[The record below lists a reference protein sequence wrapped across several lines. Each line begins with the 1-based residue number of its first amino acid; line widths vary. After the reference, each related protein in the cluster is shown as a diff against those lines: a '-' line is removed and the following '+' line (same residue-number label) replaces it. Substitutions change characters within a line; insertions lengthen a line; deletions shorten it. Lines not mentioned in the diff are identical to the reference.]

1 MIRLTRRGAGV
12 LAGTA
17 GLFVF
22 GQWAGYPFFLAISGA
37 GAGVLIA
44 AIVATGR
51 RPRVAVSREVYPDRV
66 ERGQPAVATLRVH
79 NPTGRRHGAFTA
91 GDRIGAVTRTVTI
104 RALRPGVE
112 TVQAYELPT
121 ERRGRHQV
129 GPLVLE
135 RADPFGLGHRRLTTG
150 ETATLWVHP
159 RVHAMTPPGGGRP
172 RHHHEG
178 AAADERLRGSDDLR
192 EVREYVP
199 GDEIR
204 HLHWKATARTGR
216 LMVRD
221 YIDPHQPRF
230 TVLLDS
236 RLRGPRLEEAVD
248 TAASL
253 AGSAARA
260 DRPTRLVSSG
270 GLDVDTG
277 GGPRAMRPLL
287 DALCV
292 VEPSSSPALVPETLT
307 RSGIGGL
314 AVVTA
319 GGSPADRAAVAA
331 LRERYSPLILFV
343 LGDAETFNGIS
354 GAMVLSVSDA
364 ADAARRWNALAS

>member
-1 MIRLTRRGAGV
+1 MIRLTTRGAGV
-12 LAGTA
+12 LAATA
-17 GLFVF
+17 GLFVL
-22 GQWAGYPFFLAISGA
+22 GHWAGYPFFLAIAGA
-37 GAGVLIA
+37 GAGTLIA
-44 AIVATGR
+44 AIVVTGR

-66 ERGQPAVATLRVH
+66 ERGRPAVATLRVR
-79 NPTGRRHGAFTA
+79 NPARRRHGAFTA
-91 GDRIGAVTRTVTI
+91 GDRIGAATRTVGI
-104 RALRPGVE
+104 RALGPHAE
-112 TVQAYELPT
+112 TAHNYELPT

-159 RVHAMTPPGGGRP
+159 RVHVMSPPGGGRP

-178 AAADERLRGSDDLR
+178 AAVDDRLRGSDDLR
-192 EVREYVP
+192 EVREYVR

-204 HLHWKATARTGR
+204 HLHWKATARTGS

-221 YIDPHQPRF
+221 YVDPHQPRF

-236 RLRGPRLEEAVD
+236 RLRGPLLEEAVD

-253 AGSAARA
+253 VSAAARA

-277 GGPRAMRPLL
+277 GGPRAVRPLL

-292 VEPSSSPALVPETLT
+292 LEPSSGPALVPEVLT
-307 RSGIGGL
+307 RSGVGGL

-319 GGSPADRAAVAA
+319 GGGPADRAAVAA
-331 LRERYSPLILFV
+331 LRDRYSPLLVFV
-343 LGDAETFNGIS
+343 LGEAGTFGGIP
-354 GAMVLSVSDA
+354 GAVVLSVSGA
-364 ADAARRWNALAS
+364 ADAARRWNALGR

>member
-12 LAGTA
+12 LAATA
-17 GLFVF
+17 GLFIL
-22 GQWAGYPFFLAISGA
+22 GHWAGYPFFLAISGA
-37 GAGVLIA
+37 GAGALIA

-51 RPRVAVSREVYPDRV
+51 RPRVVVSREVYPDRV
-66 ERGQPAVATLRVH
+66 ERGRPAVATLRVR
-79 NPTGRRHGAFTA
+79 NPARRRHGAFTA
-91 GDRIGAVTRTVTI
+91 GDRVGAETRRVDI
-104 RALRPGVE
+104 RALAPNAE
-112 TVQAYELPT
+112 TAHRYELPT

-135 RADPFGLGHRRLTTG
+135 RADPFGLGYRRLTTG

-159 RVHAMTPPGGGRP
+159 RVHVMSPPGGGRP

-178 AAADERLRGSDDLR
+178 AAVDERLRGSEDLR
-192 EVREYVP
+192 EVREYVH

-204 HLHWKATARTGR
+204 HLHWKATARTGA

-221 YIDPHQPRF
+221 YVDPHQPRF

-236 RLRGPRLEEAVD
+236 RLRGPRLEDAVD
-248 TAASL
+248 AAASL
-253 AGSAARA
+253 AGAAARA
-260 DRPTRLVSSG
+260 DRPTRLVTSG

-277 GGPRAMRPLL
+277 GGSRAVRPLL

-292 VEPSSSPALVPETLT
+292 LEPSSGPALVPEGLS
-307 RSGIGGL
+307 RSGVGGL

-319 GGSPADRAAVAA
+319 GGRPADRAAVAA
-331 LRERYSPLILFV
+331 LRERYSPLIVFV
-343 LGDAETFNGIS
+343 LGDAETFGGIP
-354 GAMVLSVSDA
+354 GAVVLPVSDA
-364 ADAARRWNALAS
+364 ADAARRWNALGL